1 MPSRFQP
8 VEPFTLETLV
18 AMQQW
23 SAVRTANRK
32 PVRHA
37 NAARPLAVALAKTG
51 ERLTPSALSAV
62 EPGDNK

>member
-1 MPSRFQP
+1 MSSRFQP

-32 PVRHA
+32 PFQQASAVRPV
-37 NAARPLAVALAKTG
+37 RVASAKAD

>member
-23 SAVRTANRK
+23 SAVRSANRK
-32 PVRHA
+32 PVQQTSTV
-37 NAARPLAVALAKTG
+37 RPLHVASAKAG

-62 EPGDNK
+62 EPGDHK